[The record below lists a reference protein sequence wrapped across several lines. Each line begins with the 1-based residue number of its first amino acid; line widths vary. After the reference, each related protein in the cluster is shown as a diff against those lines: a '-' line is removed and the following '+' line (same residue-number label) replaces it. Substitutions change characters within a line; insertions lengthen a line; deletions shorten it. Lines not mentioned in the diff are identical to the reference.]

1 MLTDFTLMEVADPD
15 SPWVGRSLGEI
26 AAERGTDVV
35 DVLIDVVLP
44 DDLTLYV
51 VLPSLTPSLG
61 RTDEGWAA
69 RVEVW
74 KDPRVMLGAPTPAPT
89 ST

>member
-1 MLTDFTLMEVADPD
+1 MEVADAD
-15 SPWVGRSLGEI
+15 SAWVGTVARRSI

-35 DVLIDVVLP
+35 DVLLDVVLP

-51 VLPSLTPSLG
+51 VLPSLDAVARSVRRGVGGVGWRCG
-61 RTDEGWAA
+61 RTHGCCWA
-69 RVEVW
+69 V
-74 KDPRVMLGAPTPAPT
+74 PTPGPI